1 MSTSSPQAPLPTWM
15 RRTGAGLTAFV
26 AVLFVVLLIQVRQQ
40 GERIQTLQDKMQTLE
55 NEKDLDRTNA
65 LEEQVRSTAE
75 RLQNLEGLEQTV
87 QSLKSEQASLRAQL
101 RSQER
106 EPQFPLDNSLDLN
119 SRNSKPK
126 AGRLPALPPLPN
138 GQE

>member
-15 RRTGAGLTAFV
+15 RRTGAGLTALV

-40 GERIQTLQDKMQTLE
+40 GARLQTLQDKVQTLE

-65 LEEQVRSTAE
+65 LEEQVLSTAE
-75 RLQNLEGLEQTV
+75 RLQNLEGLEQSV
-87 QSLKSEQASLRAQL
+87 QALRSEQASLRAQL

-106 EPQFPLDNSLDLN
+106 EPQFPLDTGLDLN
-119 SRNSKPK
+119 NRNTKPK
-126 AGRLPALPPLPN
+126 AGRLPSLPPLPN
-138 GQE
+138 SQE